1 MKRMLF
7 LFLLLSQVAFA
18 QDVEKQLRRVTTT
31 DEALDFVQA
40 HPSLQGV
47 VFNIYSHHD
56 TAAVYAPLFR
66 KRAGYLLSQD
76 GYTYKI
82 LADTTALFSR
92 VSYIYLDAAKHS
104 RLQIDSTRAIILR
117 RLEEGVPFADLA
129 KEYTMDESPNGD
141 TGWFT
146 DGTMVE
152 EFEKA
157 VRKHKAQEVFTLDI
171 PKRGWYYVVK
181 KTFEPAR
188 GKRLTV
194 LRVKSGS

>member
-1 MKRMLF
+1 MKRML
-7 LFLLLSQVAFA
+7 LFALLLAQVGFA
-18 QDVEKQLRRVTTT
+18 QDVEKHLRRVTNT

-40 HPSLQGV
+40 NPSLQGV

-56 TAAVYAPLFR
+56 TAAVYAPLLR

-92 VSYIYLDAAKHS
+92 VSYIYLDAAKRS
-104 RLQIDSTRAIILR
+104 RQQIDSTRAIILR
-117 RLEEGVPFADLA
+117 RLEEGVPFPDLA

-146 DGTMVE
+146 EGTMVE

-157 VRKHKAQEVFTLDI
+157 IRKHKAQEVFTLDI

-181 KTFEPAR
+181 KTHEPAKA
-188 GKRLTV
+188 KRLTV